1 MFKISV
7 TTKFAAAHRLRE
19 YEGACENLHG
29 HNWLVTAQISAPELD
44 PIGIAYDFKKLKH
57 DLNEIISQ
65 LDHQY
70 LNEIPPFDQVNPT
83 SENVAKF
90 IYQSLTAKLP
100 SNLRVVS
107 IEVGES
113 DHYTATY
120 EESC

>member
-1 MFKISV
+1 VYKVSV

-29 HNWLVTAQISAPELD
+29 HNWLVKAQIGTSELD
-44 PIGIAYDFKKLKH
+44 RIGIAYDFKKLKH
-57 DLNEIISQ
+57 DLNEIINQ

-70 LNEIPPFDQVNPT
+70 LNEIPPFNEMNPT

-90 IYQSLTAKLP
+90 IYQSLAAKLP
-100 SNLRVVS
+100 NKLKVIS

-120 EESC
+120 EE

>member
-1 MFKISV
+1 VYKVSV

-29 HNWLVTAQISAPELD
+29 HNWLVKAQIGTSELD
-44 PIGIAYDFKKLKH
+44 RIGIAYDFKKLKH
-57 DLNEIISQ
+57 DLNEIINQ

-70 LNEIPPFDQVNPT
+70 LNEIPPFDEMNPT

-90 IYQSLTAKLP
+90 IYQSLAAKLP
-100 SNLRVVS
+100 NNLKVIS

-120 EESC
+120 EE

>member
-1 MFKISV
+1 MYKVSV

-29 HNWLVTAQISAPELD
+29 HNWLVKAQVSTQELD
-44 PIGIAYDFKKLKH
+44 RIGIAYDFKKLKH
-57 DLNEIISQ
+57 DLNEIINQ

-70 LNEIPPFDQVNPT
+70 LNEIPPFDEMNPT

-90 IYQSLTAKLP
+90 IYQSLAAKLP
-100 SNLRVVS
+100 TNLKVVS

-113 DHYTATY
+113 DRYTATY
-120 EESC
+120 EE